1 MGGVWERVIG
11 ILRRILDFFLMDV
24 FGIGL
29 IYEFLLIFFVEVFF
43 YECMIISF
51 FYYRCRKFCI
61 VVVIVVVYLEVL
73 VNYFCYRNF

>member
-29 IYEFLLIFFVEVFF
+29 IYEFLLIFFVEVFVIMNVRLLVF
-43 YECMIISF
+43 FIIDVENF
-51 FYYRCRKFCI
+51 
-61 VVVIVVVYLEVL
+61 VL
-73 VNYFCYRNF
+73 LLLLLLFI